1 MTSSTFSVSLSSQ
14 VQEDYLAYS
23 MAVIIGRAIP
33 SLTDG
38 CKPIH
43 RRILTAMKW
52 LGLRPDGRYMKSAR
66 VEGEVMGKLSPHG
79 SSYGSMV
86 TLGAPW
92 NNNLPLIDA
101 QGNWGSS
108 VDNAASSRYTEAKLS
123 AFAWE
128 ALLDDSDIWKTMD
141 NYDGSLQEPV
151 ELNVKIPLVLLNGHE
166 GIGVGFATKIPSH
179 NLADICDSVIN
190 GTPLNPSFSTGCDIV
205 SDTGLAQYRITGSGP
220 IRCRAKVSLGVIEK
234 TGRAKERNTLTFECL
249 PPQTNPEKIGQ
260 QIKDALDKGQLTN
273 ITEVTD
279 ESDRTGDR
287 LTVVTKPGSDIA
299 LIQRQLYQYTDLDT
313 KYSAKMLVI
322 DNLKPCELSTAE
334 VISRWKTW
342 RLAVLERKFI
352 TEKDSKEYRLEIVSG
367 LLKAIDKLDLVI
379 KVIRASASPKEALI
393 ELVGNRNLKFTGDQ
407 ARAIL
412 EMKLRSLTNLD
423 SEELTVESTEL
434 TARLEELQTLIQSE
448 PARSKYMLAEIKQI
462 SKKFGEPRRSQLI
475 DIPESLTKQSEPGQP
490 RTPSIPKPRYIKVDT
505 DKGILAKAPGPR
517 GALVLQSSDKLITLT
532 ADGTLKKLP
541 SNYTGT
547 LSTSY
552 SRVLLAKPES
562 DVTTRKYLLVFT
574 LNDALKAM
582 VIAGENL
589 TKVTSKGKPILPE
602 GTTILHFSEKS
613 YVVHWVSGRKKPL
626 TLDLTFKPGKP
637 GGVGIKVGALADI
650 QLEGAG

>member
-299 LIQRQLYQYTDLDT
+299 LVQRQLYQYTDLDT

-352 TEKDSKEYRLEIVSG
+352 TEKDSKEFRLEIVSG

-423 SEELTVESTEL
+423 SEELTTESAEL
-434 TARLEELQTLIQSE
+434 TARLEALQTLIQSE

-475 DIPESLTKQSEPGQP
+475 DIPESLTKQSESGQP
-490 RTPSIPKPRYIKVDT
+490 RTPSVPKPRYIKVDT
-505 DKGILAKAPGPR
+505 DKGILSKAPGPR

-547 LSTSY
+547 LSTTY
-552 SRVLLAKPES
+552 SKVLLAKPES

-574 LNDALKAM
+574 HN
-582 VIAGENL
+582 
-589 TKVTSKGKPILPE
+589 
-602 GTTILHFSEKS
+602 
-613 YVVHWVSGRKKPL
+613 
-626 TLDLTFKPGKP
+626 
-637 GGVGIKVGALADI
+637 GA
-650 QLEGAG
+650 

>member
-1 MTSSTFSVSLSSQ
+1 
-14 VQEDYLAYS
+14 
-23 MAVIIGRAIP
+23 
-33 SLTDG
+33 
-38 CKPIH
+38 
-43 RRILTAMKW
+43 
-52 LGLRPDGRYMKSAR
+52 
-66 VEGEVMGKLSPHG
+66 
-79 SSYGSMV
+79 MV

-123 AFAWE
+123 AFAWD
-128 ALLDDSDIWKTMD
+128 ALLDDSDIWKTMG

-179 NLADICDSVIN
+179 NLAEICDSVIN
-190 GTPLNPSFSTGCDIV
+190 GTPLNPDFATGCDIV
-205 SDTGLAQYRITGSGP
+205 SDTGLAQYRLTGSGP
-220 IRCRAKVSLGVIEK
+220 IRCRAKVSTGLIEK
-234 TGRAKERNTLTFECL
+234 SGRAKERNTLTFTNL

-287 LTVVTKPGSDIA
+287 LTVVTKPGADA
-299 LIQRQLYQYTDLDT
+299 TLIQRQLYQYTDLDT

-342 RLAVLERKFI
+342 RLAVLEQKFI
-352 TEKDSKEYRLEIVSG
+352 AERHSKESRLEIVSG

-379 KVIRASASPKEALI
+379 KIIRASASPQAALI
-393 ELVGNRNLKFTGDQ
+393 ELVGNRNLKFTGNQ

-423 SEELTVESTEL
+423 SEELTTESTEL
-434 TARLEELQTLIQSE
+434 VARLEALKVLIQSE
-448 PARSKYMLAEIKQI
+448 AARSKYMLAEIKAI

-475 DIPESLTKQSEPGQP
+475 DIPEGFAKQNEPGQP
-490 RTPSIPKPRYIKVDT
+490 RIPSVSKPRFIKIDLE
-505 DKGILAKAPGPR
+505 KGIVTQEKGPR
-517 GALVLQSSDKLITLT
+517 GCVLLETTDKLITIT
-532 ADGTLKKLP
+532 QNGTIKKLP
-541 SNYTGT
+541 ANFKGT
-547 LSTSY
+547 LDVGY
-552 SRVLLAKPES
+552 MPVLLGQKES
-562 DVTTRKYLLVFT
+562 KVVTSSYLVVFK
-574 LNDALKAM
+574 LEENLKAM
-582 VIAGENL
+582 VVSGEDL
-589 TKVTSKGKPILPE
+589 ARTTSKGKNLLAPGAELMYFGEKPH
-602 GTTILHFSEKS
+602 TVHF
-613 YVVHWVSGRKKPL
+613 VSGRKKPVVL
-626 TLDLTFKPGKP
+626 TLETKQGKP
-637 GGVGIKVGALADI
+637 GGKGIKIANLADVRL
-650 QLEGAG
+650 QGGGVKLPDEKK

>member
-1 MTSSTFSVSLSSQ
+1 MENLLSTDLARQ
-14 VQEDYLAYS
+14 VQNDYLNYS

-128 ALLDDSDIWKTMD
+128 VLLDDSDIWKTMD

-151 ELNVKIPLVLLNGHE
+151 ELNVKVPLILLNGHE
-166 GIGVGFATKIPSH
+166 GIGVGFATKIAPH
-179 NLADICDSVIN
+179 NLTEICDSILN
-190 GTPLNPSFSTGCDIV
+190 NTPLNPDFATGCDIV

-220 IRCRAKVSLGVIEK
+220 IRCRAKVSTGVIEK
-234 TGRAKERNTLTFECL
+234 TGRAKERSTLTFTNL

-279 ESDRTGDR
+279 ESDRSGDR
-287 LTVVTKPGSDIA
+287 LTVVTKPGADTT

-352 TEKDSKEYRLEIVSG
+352 TEKDSKEFRLEIVSG

-393 ELVGNRNLKFTGDQ
+393 ELVGNRNLKFTAEQ

-423 SEELTVESTEL
+423 SEELTTESAEL
-434 TARLEELQTLIQSE
+434 VARLETLKVLIQSE

-475 DIPESLTKQSEPGQP
+475 DIPEGFATQNEPGQP
-490 RTPSIPKPRYIKVDT
+490 RTPSVPKPRYIKVDT
-505 DKGILAKAPGPR
+505 DKGILSKAPGPR
-517 GALVLQSSDKLITLT
+517 GALVLQSTDKLITLT

-574 LNDALKAM
+574 HNGALKAM
-582 VIAGENL
+582 VITGENL

-602 GTTILHFSEKS
+602 GTTILHFSEKP

-637 GGVGIKVGALADI
+637 GGVGIKVGALTDV

>member
-1 MTSSTFSVSLSSQ
+1 MTSTTFSVSLSSQ

-23 MAVIIGRAIP
+23 MSVIVGRAIP

-38 CKPIH
+38 LKPAA

-66 VEGEVMGKLSPHG
+66 VEGEVMGKLHPHG
-79 SSYGSMV
+79 SAYGTIV
-86 TLGAPW
+86 TLAAPW
-92 NNNLPLIDA
+92 NNLLPFVDG
-101 QGNWGSS
+101 QGNFGDSTCS
-108 VDNAASSRYTEAKLS
+108 AAASRYTECKLS
-123 AFAWE
+123 PFSWE
-128 ALLDDSDIWKTMD
+128 TLLDDSDIWKTMD

-151 ELNVKIPLVLLNGHE
+151 ELNVKVPTVLLNTQE
-166 GIGVGFATKIPSH
+166 GIGVGYACKLPSH
-179 NLADICDSVIN
+179 NLTEICDSILN
-190 GTPLNPSFSTGCDIV
+190 NTPLNPDFSTGCDIV
-205 SDTGLAQYRITGSGP
+205 SDVGLAQYRITGSGP
-220 IRCRAKVSLGVIEK
+220 IRCRAKVSTGVIEK
-234 TGRAKERNTLTFECL
+234 TGRAKERSTLTFTNL

-260 QIKDALDKGQLTN
+260 QIKDALDKGQLAN

-287 LTVVTKPGSDIA
+287 ITVVTKPGTDIT

-322 DNLKPCELSTAE
+322 DNLKPCELSTTE
-334 VISRWKTW
+334 IISRWKTW
-342 RLAVLERKFI
+342 RLFVLERKFI
-352 TEKDSKEYRLEIVSG
+352 AEQDAKESRLEIVSG

-423 SEELTVESTEL
+423 SEELSTEATEL
-434 TARLEELQTLIQSE
+434 TTRLESLKVLIQSE

-475 DIPESLTKQSEPGQP
+475 DIPEGLTKQSEPGQP
-490 RTPSIPKPRYIKVDT
+490 RTPSVPKPRYIKVDT

-562 DVTTRKYLLVFT
+562 DVITRKYLLVFT

-582 VIAGENL
+582 VITGENL

-602 GTTILHFSEKS
+602 GATILHFSEKS

-637 GGVGIKVGALADI
+637 GGVGIKVGALTDI
-650 QLEGAG
+650 QLEAAG